1 MGVWECFCLSWRPS
15 VTSLR
20 ALGHSSGKGFIRTL
34 LAIALGD
41 KHASRNEKHSV
52 LNAANCLPSCK
63 VPLSAAKPRIL
74 NVYPAYHA
82 SRTPSHATLNHYGI
96 AVLKTSQLIRFPR
109 MVIQS
114 QSSTTV
120 LKSFS
125 EPATKSTNPLSSPP
139 RPASLSPSRLRP
151 FHLDPSPSPQPQTA
165 TRRTC
170 SAHSAAYSS

>member
-1 MGVWECFCLSWRPS
+1 MYGNASALASGLRQHP
-15 VTSLR
+15 LR
-20 ALGHSSGKGFIRTL
+20 ALGHSSGKGFNRTL
-34 LAIALGD
+34 PAIALRD
-41 KHASRNEKHSV
+41 KRASRNDKHSV

-82 SRTPSHATLNHYGI
+82 SRTPSHANIESPWHCCVENKPNCS
-96 AVLKTSQLIRFPR
+96 ASREW
-109 MVIQS
+109 
-114 QSSTTV
+114 SSN

-125 EPATKSTNPLSSPP
+125 EPTTKSTNPLSSPP
-139 RPASLSPSRLRP
+139 RPASLSPSRLRH